1 MYNITNIII
10 AVLILSISSSS
21 FCKNI
26 YATDFHHIEI
36 KTNDATKTK
45 LAEIEKI
52 KIKSFINILAKVLTT
67 EDLNYL
73 IKKNKYQKY
82 LGDFVQNIIIENE
95 LITNEK
101 YIADIKIN
109 FFKKD
114 IIHFLRNNKLSY
126 TDISSEPILIL
137 SSYNEKFI
145 NYGLTEKNIFYDI
158 DKLILEFKKE
168 LLNIK
173 IPNLNPN
180 DRFIISYKNIINND
194 IESLSKIAN
203 KYNVND
209 IFIINIKKI
218 NNDELDINI
227 DYYSSLTEKVSFL
240 GVVNL
245 YEVNELHNY
254 IISHLSDWWKKNHLI
269 DNNVINLVTCSI
281 NSHSYSDLI
290 DIKDKIE
297 NLSQFK
303 SIKTMVI
310 SYNNNIEKIE
320 FYGDYSI
327 FYESLLLNKIEIRR
341 TNDDCSIRSMK

>member
-1 MYNITNIII
+1 MNNITNIII
-10 AVLILSISSSS
+10 AVLILSVSSTS

-26 YATDFHHIEI
+26 YTTDFHHIEI

-45 LAEIEKI
+45 LEEIEKI
-52 KIKSFINILAKVLTT
+52 KIKSFISILDKILTT
-67 EDLNYL
+67 EDINYL
-73 IKKNKYQKY
+73 IKKNQHQKY
-82 LGDFVQNIIIENE
+82 LGALVKNIIIENE
-95 LITNEK
+95 LITNAK

-114 IIHFLRNNKLSY
+114 IINYLRKNKLNY

-137 SSYNEKFI
+137 SSYNEGFI
-145 NYGLTEKNIFYDI
+145 TYGLTEKNIFYDI
-158 DKLILEFKKE
+158 DKLALELKNK

-173 IPNLNPN
+173 IPDLNPN
-180 DRFIISYKNIINND
+180 DRFIISYKKIINND
-194 IESLSKIAN
+194 ITSLSKIAN

-218 NNDELDINI
+218 KNDELNLKI
-227 DYYSSLTEKVSFL
+227 DYYSNKTENFFL
-240 GVVNL
+240 VAVLNL
-245 YEVNELHNY
+245 YDVNELHNY
-254 IISHLSDWWKKNHLI
+254 IISHLSNWWKKNHLI
-269 DNNVINLVTCSI
+269 DNNIINLVTCSI
-281 NSHSYSDLI
+281 NSHNYSDLI

-297 NLSQFK
+297 NISQFK

-327 FYESLLLNKIEIRR
+327 FAESLLLNNIEIR
-341 TNDDCSIRSMK
+341 TNDKCSIRSMK